1 MPQGLFWQRKE
12 KRSWIKKN
20 VLQYSLVIHLMI
32 LKLIFTLMDN
42 NEVEV
47 ASVQVCGAGDVCRSA
62 VTFAWLLQNIICK
75 GYFSDRLACMH
86 TVTFCYSGIVSE
98 SVFLHLRIAMH
109 FLSVQLDYSAWCVK
123 RQTAE
128 HLVWLVVVNCVYSW
142 GRYPSYK
149 HRINHI

>member
-1 MPQGLFWQRKE
+1 
-12 KRSWIKKN
+12 
-20 VLQYSLVIHLMI
+20 MI

-62 VTFAWLLQNIICK
+62 VTFASLLQNIICK

-109 FLSVQLDYSAWCVK
+109 FLSVKLDYSA
-123 RQTAE
+123 
-128 HLVWLVVVNCVYSW
+128 
-142 GRYPSYK
+142 
-149 HRINHI
+149 